1 MILNLR
7 MERKVP
13 QESSKED
20 HDDERKS
27 EKKSG
32 CEEGGED
39 HEMQHGAAPEENE
52 LTDEVPS

>member
-7 MERKVP
+7 MERKKVP
-13 QESSKED
+13 HQESSKED
-20 HDDERKS
+20 HDDES
-27 EKKSG
+27 EKKSES
-32 CEEGGED
+32 EEGDED

>member
-20 HDDERKS
+20 HDDES
-27 EKKSG
+27 EKKSES
-32 CEEGGED
+32 EEGDED